1 MPSKGQFFPSFLLVD
16 FNRWTV
22 FLKFIPFQH
31 KTEISIALINIHINK
46 QHFSQFK
53 VTSELQSA
61 LKIISIYIIFIL
73 R

>member
-16 FNRWTV
+16 F
-22 FLKFIPFQH
+22 LKFIPSFQH